1 MLSRQSWPLARI
13 AFLSVL
19 IMFLEMLLIR
29 WVGTELRVFAY
40 LQNGV
45 LVAAFL
51 GLGLGARNARQPARL
66 LPSMLALGFV
76 AAVISDPFE
85 WGLGEGVTQGLAA
98 FQDSVVWF
106 QATGAGW
113 PGYVR
118 TALVSFSLVMSLLL
132 LAAVAYTFRPLG
144 QWLGAWLDAYPRP
157 IAAYTANILG
167 SLFGIALFVAAT
179 VTLTPPVAWL
189 AAAGAGLAICAI
201 WAADGRVARAAAV
214 GLAVA
219 LPLWAVGVQEDTFWS
234 PYQKL
239 SLRPL
244 MQPVPSVG
252 EPSYEQ
258 CGEVLEVNNVGYMSM
273 LNLERGQMAADPRLY
288 PPNEI
293 RTSHYMLPHEIV
305 GPRERV
311 LVVGAGAG
319 NDVAAALEVG
329 ARHVDAVE
337 IDPVI
342 VSFGRKR
349 HPNGPYSS
357 DRVTVSI
364 DDARAHFRKAKGPYD
379 LIWFGLLDSHTNPSA
394 YSNVR
399 LDHFVYTRE
408 SFEDMKGLLAP
419 SGVVV
424 LFFAPEADWIS
435 GRMVRLMTDT
445 FGAPPLAAKIESST
459 VCMGWGGLL
468 LIGGPPEALSEVR
481 ARAEADPELRSR
493 LFDPSVYPADVAITT
508 DDWPYLYLP
517 GPRVP
522 RYHLLVG
529 LACLALGLALR
540 RALFRAGEPMNAPML
555 LLGMGFMLLEVVG
568 VSRAALY
575 FGTTWIVNAYVVG
588 AIFAMILLA
597 NLVAS
602 RTPVSVTGWPA
613 WGLVASVLALA
624 LVPTTGMTAL
634 PLVPRIIVAGGFLAL
649 PVFFSGLIFVTAWAA
664 TEHKDLAFG
673 SNLLGSL
680 IGGVMSMLS
689 MAIGFRALML
699 VTLVVYL
706 AALLLLARERAPG
719 QTAGATSA
727 TGE

>member
-1 MLSRQSWPLARI
+1 MVSPLVAPLLRI
-13 AFLSVL
+13 AFVSILV
-19 IMFLEMLLIR
+19 MFLEMLLIR

-66 LPSMLALGFV
+66 LPSMLALTVV
-76 AAVISDPFE
+76 AAVISDPFG
-85 WGLGEGVTQGLAA
+85 WSLGEGVTQGLAA

-106 QATGAGW
+106 QVTGADW
-113 PGYVR
+113 PPYVR
-118 TALVSFSLVMSLLL
+118 TALVSFALVTSLVL
-132 LAAVAYTFRPLG
+132 LAAVAYSFRPLG
-144 QWLGAWLDAYPRP
+144 QWLGAWMDAHPSP

-167 SLFGIALFVAAT
+167 SLLGIALFVGAT
-179 VTLTPPVAWL
+179 VALTAPVMWL
-189 AAAGAGLAICAI
+189 TAAGIGLATCAI
-201 WAADGRVARAAAV
+201 WAEDGRVARATAV

-219 LPLWAVGVQEDTFWS
+219 LPLWAWGADALTLWS

-239 SLRPL
+239 SLLPL
-244 MQPVPSVG
+244 VQPVPGPGGPERV
-252 EPSYEQ
+252 Q
-258 CGEVLEVNNVGYMSM
+258 CGELLEVNNVGYMSM
-273 LNLERGQMAADPRLY
+273 LTLDRERMAAAPLLY

-293 RTSHYMLPHEIV
+293 RTSHYLLPHAIV

-319 NDVAAALEVG
+319 NDVAAALTSG
-329 ARHVDAVE
+329 ARQVDAVE
-337 IDPVI
+337 IDPAI
-342 VSFGRKR
+342 VAMGQAR
-349 HPNGPYSS
+349 HPERPYSS
-357 DRVTVSI
+357 DRVTLSV
-364 DDARAHFRKAKGPYD
+364 DDARAHFRKAEGPYD

-408 SFEDMKGLLAP
+408 SFEDMGGLLGP

-435 GRMVRLMTDT
+435 GRMVRLLSDT
-445 FGAPPLAAKIESST
+445 FGAPPLAAKIQSST

-468 LIGGPPEALSEVR
+468 LIGGPPDALAPVR
-481 ARAEADPELRSR
+481 ARAEADPELRAR
-493 LFDPSVYPADVAITT
+493 LFDPSIYPTDVAMTT

-517 GPRVP
+517 EPTVP

-540 RALFRAGEPMNAPML
+540 RALFRPGEPMNMPML

-575 FGTTWIVNAYVVG
+575 FGTTWTVNAYIVG

-602 RTPVSVTGWPA
+602 RYRVSVTGWPA
-613 WGLVASVLALA
+613 WGLVGSILALA
-624 LVPTTGMTAL
+624 LLPTAGMAAL
-634 PLVPRIIVAGGFLAL
+634 PLAPRIIVAGGFLAL

-664 TEHKDLAFG
+664 TERKDLAFG

-680 IGGVMSMLS
+680 VGGVASMLS

-699 VTLVVYL
+699 VTLAVYL
-706 AALLLLARERAPG
+706 AALVLLGREGAKAPRP
-719 QTAGATSA
+719 A
-727 TGE
+727 

>member
-1 MLSRQSWPLARI
+1 MLSPQAAPLARI
-13 AFLSVL
+13 AFVSVL
-19 IMFLEMLLIR
+19 VMFLEMLLIR

-51 GLGLGARNARQPARL
+51 GLGLGARNSRRPARL
-66 LPSMLALGFV
+66 LPSMLALTFL
-76 AAVISDPFE
+76 AVVIRDP
-85 WGLGEGVTQGLAA
+85 WGWQLGEGVTQGLAA
-98 FQDSVVWF
+98 FQDSVVWY
-106 QATGAGW
+106 QTLGADW
-113 PGYVR
+113 PQYVR
-118 TALVSFSLVMSLLL
+118 TALIAFSLLMSLVL
-132 LAAVAYTFRPLG
+132 LAAVAFTFRPLG
-144 QWLGAWLDAYPRP
+144 QWLGAWMDAYPRP

-167 SLFGIALFVAAT
+167 SLFGITLFVGAT
-179 VTLTPPVAWL
+179 ALLMPPITWL
-189 AAAGAGLAICAI
+189 AAAGVGLAICAV
-201 WAADGRVARAAAV
+201 WAQDGRAARATAV
-214 GLAVA
+214 GLAMA
-219 LPLWAVGVQEDTFWS
+219 LPLFAWGDSLPTLWS

-239 SLRPL
+239 SLLPL
-244 MQPVPSVG
+244 MQPTERGV
-252 EPSYEQ
+252 EQ
-258 CGEVLEVNNVGYMSM
+258 CGELLQVNNIGYMS
-273 LNLERGQMAADPRLY
+273 LLDLDREAVVERPLLY

-293 RTSHYMLPHEIV
+293 RTSHYFLPHAIV

-311 LVVGAGAG
+311 LVVGSGAG
-319 NDVAAALEVG
+319 NDVAAALEAG

-337 IDPVI
+337 IDPAI
-342 VSFGRKR
+342 VSFGRAR
-349 HPNGPYSS
+349 HPNRPYSS

-364 DDARAHFRKAKGPYD
+364 DDARAYFRKATGPYD

-408 SFEDMKGLLAP
+408 SFEDMSRLLSP
-419 SGVVV
+419 TGVVV
-424 LFFAPEADWIS
+424 LYFAPEADWIS

-445 FGAPPLAAKIESST
+445 FGATPLAATIQSST

-468 LIGGPPEALSEVR
+468 LVGGPPEVLSAIR
-481 ARAEADPELRSR
+481 ARTEADPELRAR
-493 LFDPSVYPADVAITT
+493 LIDPAAYPLDTRMTT

-517 GPRVP
+517 APGVP

-540 RALFRAGEPMNAPML
+540 KALFRAGEPMNAPML

-575 FGTTWIVNAYVVG
+575 FGTTWTVNAYIVG

-602 RTPVSVTGWPA
+602 RFPVSVTGWPA
-613 WGLVASVLALA
+613 VGLVTSVIAVA
-624 LVPTTGMTAL
+624 LVPTGGLAAL
-634 PLVPRIIVAGGFLAL
+634 PFAARVVVAGGFLAL

-664 TEHKDLAFG
+664 TERKDLAFG

-680 IGGVMSMLS
+680 IGGVASMLS

-699 VTLVVYL
+699 VTLVVYI
-706 AALLLLARERAPG
+706 AALLLLARERTPGPAAAAAPG
-719 QTAGATSA
+719 S
-727 TGE
+727 GE

>member
-1 MLSRQSWPLARI
+1 MLNFRAAPLTRI
-13 AFLSVL
+13 AFLSIL
-19 IMFLEMLLIR
+19 ILFLEMLLIR

-51 GLGLGARNARQPARL
+51 GLGLGARNARRPKLL
-66 LPSMLALGFV
+66 LPSMLSLTFL
-76 AAVISDPFE
+76 AAVISDPFG

-106 QATGAGW
+106 QATGADW
-113 PGYVR
+113 PQYLR
-118 TALVSFSLVMSLLL
+118 TALVAFSLVMSFVL
-132 LAAVAYTFRPLG
+132 LAAVAYSFRPLG
-144 QWLGAWLDAYPRP
+144 QWLGAWMDDYPRP

-167 SLFGIALFVAAT
+167 SLLGIALFVGAT
-179 VTLTPPVAWL
+179 VTLTPPVVWL
-189 AAAGAGLAICAI
+189 AAAGVGLAVCAI
-201 WAADGRVARAAAV
+201 WAEDGRVARAAAV

-219 LPLWAVGVQEDTFWS
+219 LPLWAWGVQAPTLWS

-239 SLRPL
+239 TLLPL
-244 MQPVPSVG
+244 MQAVPGGG
-252 EPSYEQ
+252 ENPWEQ
-258 CGEVLEVNNVGYMSM
+258 CGEMLEVNNVGYMSM
-273 LNLERGQMAADPRLY
+273 LNLDRERMAASPHLY
-288 PPNEI
+288 PPSEI
-293 RTSHYMLPHEIV
+293 RTSHYMLPHAMV

-319 NDVAAALEVG
+319 NDVAAALEMG

-337 IDPVI
+337 IDPAI
-342 VSFGRKR
+342 VTVGRAR
-349 HPNGPYSS
+349 HPNQPYSS

-364 DDARAHFRKAKGPYD
+364 DDARAHFGKAEGPYD

-408 SFEDMKGLLAP
+408 SFEDMKGLLGS

-424 LFFAPEADWIS
+424 LFFAPEADWIA
-435 GRMVRLMTDT
+435 GRMVRLMTET
-445 FGAPPLAAKIESST
+445 FGTPPLAAKIESST

-468 LIGGPPEALSEVR
+468 LIGGPPEALSPVR
-481 ARAEADPELRSR
+481 ARAEGDPELRAC
-493 LFDPSVYPADVAITT
+493 LFDPSVYPADIAMTT
-508 DDWPYLYLP
+508 DNWPYLYLP
-517 GPRVP
+517 GPRIP

-540 RALFRAGEPMNAPML
+540 RALFRPGEPMNMAML

-568 VSRAALY
+568 VSRAALL
-575 FGTTWIVNAYVVG
+575 FGTTWTVNAYIVG

-602 RTPVSVTGWPA
+602 RTRVSVTGWPA
-613 WGLVASVLALA
+613 WGLGVSVLALA
-624 LVPTTGMTAL
+624 FMPTAGLAAL
-634 PLVPRIIVAGGFLAL
+634 PLGLRVIVGGGFLAL

-664 TEHKDLAFG
+664 TERKDLAFG

-680 IGGVMSMLS
+680 LGGVASMLS
-689 MAIGFRALML
+689 MAVGFSALML
-699 VTLVVYL
+699 LTLAIYG
-706 AALLLLARERAPG
+706 AALVLLARERG
-719 QTAGATSA
+719 GARVPA
-727 TGE
+727 